1 MEVHFAVNHAAGL
14 NVADLG
20 RTGWSTYCTILR
32 KFAIMI
38 VIPHDNVEV
47 FP

>member
-1 MEVHFAVNHAAGL
+1 MRFAVNRAAGL
-14 NVADLG
+14 NVAHLG
-20 RTGWSTYCTILR
+20 RTGWSTYCTIFR

-38 VIPHDNVEV
+38 VMPHDNVEV